1 MTVRCH
7 VNWPVGQT
15 DHKIYPSHGRTPS
28 YLEKMYEEFPDDI
41 ICADGNFIF
50 DQSHLTNLENVNGI
64 IVPVRRLPHVP
75 LTEEAEE
82 FNRGLGHVRSV
93 VERGFLLKNKFKRLE
108 TKQVF
113 QYEWHTLIHHYATAC
128 SLSNISKSIS
138 PENLN
143 RFSNPSYFEIADIV
157 NEPQEI
163 QGVGTIYAL
172 RAQIV
177 NNYRVSAGRSTR
189 ARAAPVEEESITVRR
204 TEAPTQ
210 VSQSSSSVSRSV
222 RVPETVPSEQQPH
235 TLTPIAALQRSSRSQ
250 QANISRGREF
260 QNITSGQE
268 LDRRSRPI
276 IAPNRTNL

>member
-93 VERGFLLKNKFKRLE
+93 VERGFLLKNKFKRSGD
-108 TKQVF
+108 K
-113 QYEWHTLIHHYATAC
+113 A
-128 SLSNISKSIS
+128 S
-138 PENLN
+138 
-143 RFSNPSYFEIADIV
+143 FSV
-157 NEPQEI
+157 
-163 QGVGTIYAL
+163 
-172 RAQIV
+172 
-177 NNYRVSAGRSTR
+177 
-189 ARAAPVEEESITVRR
+189 
-204 TEAPTQ
+204 
-210 VSQSSSSVSRSV
+210 
-222 RVPETVPSEQQPH
+222 
-235 TLTPIAALQRSSRSQ
+235 
-250 QANISRGREF
+250 
-260 QNITSGQE
+260 
-268 LDRRSRPI
+268 
-276 IAPNRTNL
+276 